1 MNEIATQ
8 QIRITSTKVN
18 TAITGGRD
26 LASSFL
32 STGFVGKLVFVKIC
46 DHHISACTTKHCEAR
61 RNLCVSY
68 SCYIFVGCTRWIL
81 IQLPFALVLA
91 ILGRQVGRKI
101 SNIC

>member
-61 RNLCVSY
+61 RNLCAS
-68 SCYIFVGCTRWIL
+68 
-81 IQLPFALVLA
+81 
-91 ILGRQVGRKI
+91 
-101 SNIC
+101 